1 MSTSSTQLHNAPPL
15 LMGAGLL
22 VWGWQCNFL
31 LFALS
36 MALLLET
43 SHLISWRWPITDK
56 EFNTLSDFS
65 GVRFFIA
72 VVYIFTDEGARG
84 IYIILTVLPFILFPL
99 LITQKYSH
107 DGTMN
112 SSALFPGLRKLDTS
126 LSPEANSRIDV
137 NLPYFVICM
146 ISASAGNQRTILF
159 FVAVCILLTIVLW
172 SVRPKRYSLHIWL
185 ITLTMAFSIAYAGQ
199 LGLRQLQASIEA
211 SFLGIFDQFMW
222 RYRDPNRTTT
232 AMGSLGRLKLS
243 DRIVLRLKAEQV
255 IQTPILLKEASY
267 NTFAHGIWKNKESDF
282 TVLEQNLDKSWSLM
296 DEVEAEATV
305 TLSTYMVREKGV
317 IPLPHR
323 SSKIKNVAAVEI
335 EKNQHGTVI
344 MDMRE
349 GWIQYDVEYNGNIQ
363 KELPPDEND
372 LHILDYY
379 RPDFDKLAKQLKL
392 SSMTS
397 EQAVYTVHR
406 FFQDNFTYSLNRKQ
420 RYPKGKYLSDFLFKN
435 RQGHCEYF
443 ATATTLLLR
452 SAGIPARYAVG
463 YSVSE
468 YSSLERQYVAR
479 ARHAHSWALVF
490 VNNEWQ
496 VLDTTPSIWAPYEE
510 ENASALEP
518 FMDLWAWIS
527 YTWSRWQSEDV
538 VDDEEQNTD
547 FLLWLL
553 IPLIGLLAWRMYFKE
568 RIKRKRSSSLVTEE
582 IACNGI
588 DSSFYELTEQ

>member
-1 MSTSSTQLHNAPPL
+1 M
-15 LMGAGLL
+15 
-22 VWGWQCNFL
+22 
-31 LFALS
+31 
-36 MALLLET
+36 
-43 SHLISWRWPITDK
+43 
-56 EFNTLSDFS
+56 
-65 GVRFFIA
+65 
-72 VVYIFTDEGARG
+72 
-84 IYIILTVLPFILFPL
+84 
-99 LITQKYSH
+99 
-107 DGTMN
+107 
-112 SSALFPGLRKLDTS
+112 
-126 LSPEANSRIDV
+126 
-137 NLPYFVICM
+137 
-146 ISASAGNQRTILF
+146 LF

-172 SVRPKRYSLHIWL
+172 SVRSKRYSLPVWL
-185 ITLTMAFSIAYAGQ
+185 ITLTIAFSIAYAGQ

-243 DRIVLRLKAEQV
+243 DRIVLRLKSEQV
-255 IQTPILLKEASY
+255 VQTPFLLNEASY
-267 NTFAHGIWKNKESDF
+267 NTFAHGIWNNKESDF
-282 TVLEQNLDKSWSLM
+282 TVLEQNLDKSWTLM
-296 DEVEAEATV
+296 DKIEAESTV

-363 KELPPDEND
+363 RELPPDEND

-379 RPDFDKLAKQLKL
+379 RADFDKLAKQLKL
-392 SSMTS
+392 SSMTG
-397 EQAVYTVHR
+397 EQAVFTVHR

-479 ARHAHSWALVF
+479 ARHAHSWALVY

-518 FMDLWAWIS
+518 FMDLWAWVS
-527 YTWSRWQSEDV
+527 FTWSRWQSEDV
-538 VDDEEQNTD
+538 VDKEQNTD

-553 IPLIGLLAWRMYFKE
+553 IPLIALLAWRMYFKE
-568 RIKRKRSSSLVTEE
+568 RIKRKRPSSLVRDK
-582 IACNGI
+582 IAYSGI
-588 DSSFYELTEQ
+588 DSSFYELIEQIEQDGLPRHPGETLITWFRRIDSRIQNSQLETALKLHYQYRFDPSGLSSFDAKELQRIVSLLLSCKNEWLSAQNVA